1 MDMIKIL
8 INTPD
13 IKHIGGG
20 VTNFYK
26 SLKPY
31 WTEDVRY
38 NYIGKRIDICSKIG
52 VLWLPFD
59 IVKYSVIIWKWR
71 PDAVLLNPTFD
82 RSGMIR
88 DLIFLRVA
96 LMFKCRVSI
105 MFHGCDESYAKRV
118 NKDRMRK
125 LLNRTQCI
133 LSLSRNFTAMLRSWG
148 ITVPVLPMTTRVDDS
163 LIADFD
169 VETRK
174 GDVRTFLFV
183 SRIVKGKG
191 IYETIETFA
200 KIKASHPD
208 IRLKIVGDGSELP
221 KIRKYIAQRHIP
233 DIDLTG
239 QIEGHDLAEA
249 FKTSDFFIFPTFH
262 YEGLPNAV
270 LEAMAFGLPVLT
282 RLMGGIPDFFEDGKM
297 GILTDSDNP
306 DEYCRLIEGMMDD
319 RDKIRRISIYNHEY
333 AKTHFMASKVVEKM
347 EGYIRMS
354 TTI

>member
-1 MDMIKIL
+1 MKIL
-8 INTPD
+8 ANIPD
-13 IKHIGGG
+13 IRHIGGG

-26 SLKPY
+26 GLAPY
-31 WTEDVRY
+31 WTEDIRY
-38 NYIGKRIDICSKIG
+38 NSIGKRIDLCKRIG
-52 VLWLPFD
+52 VIWLPYD
-59 IVKYSVIIWKWR
+59 VIKYVCLIIKWK
-71 PDAVLLNPTFD
+71 PDLILLNPTFD
-82 RSGMIR
+82 HSGMLR
-88 DLIFLRVA
+88 DLIFLRIA
-96 LMFKCRVSI
+96 LRLKCKVSI
-105 MFHGCDESYAKRV
+105 MFHGCDESYAERV

-125 LLNRTQCI
+125 LLNRVQCI

-148 ITVPVLPMTTRVDDS
+148 ITVPILPITTKVEDN

-169 VETRK
+169 VATRK
-174 GDVRTFLFV
+174 GDVRTFLFLG
-183 SRIVKGKG
+183 RIVKEKG

-249 FKTSDFFIFPTFH
+249 FKTSDFFILPT
-262 YEGLPNAV
+262 YSEGLPNAV

-282 RLMGGIPDFFEDGKM
+282 RPKGGIPDFFEDGKM

-319 RDKIRRISIYNHEY
+319 RDRIRKISIYNHEY
-333 AKTHFMASKVVEKM
+333 AKTHFMASKIAEKM